1 MTLFALV
8 LALAAL
14 AAWIYLLVG
23 RGGYWHAELRL
34 PPAPH
39 PQAVWPP
46 VVAVVPARNEADA
59 LPETL
64 PALLNQSYLGR
75 FRVVVANDHSSDATA
90 DVVRNL
96 AAAPGGRDPDR
107 LGLVDVPA
115 LPAGWSG
122 KVWAL
127 DRGLAKALQ
136 DVPNARYVWF
146 TDADIVHAPDT
157 LSALVYKAEIQDRQ
171 LVSVMARLKS
181 RGVWAG
187 LLIPA
192 FVYFFQKLYPFAWV
206 SDPARPKIAGAAGGC
221 VLVRRE
227 TLEAA
232 GGLAMIRGALI
243 DDCAL
248 ARAVRD
254 AGGKLWLGLSETTVS
269 LRPYGTLAAVWDMVA
284 RTAFTELDHSVF
296 KLVGTVVGM
305 LVLYL
310 GPPIAFLALIFGAG
324 SAAALIGLCGGLAW
338 LAMAI
343 TYLPTLKLYRRPAVQ
358 ALTLPLCGALYT
370 AMTVDSAIRHWRGRG
385 GAWKGRLQ
393 AGGAP

>member
-8 LALAAL
+8 LALAAF

-23 RGGYWHAELRL
+23 RGGFWHAEQRL
-34 PPAPH
+34 PPGRH

-64 PALLNQSYLGR
+64 PALLGQTYLGR
-75 FRVVVANDHSSDATA
+75 FHVVVADDHSSDGTA
-90 DVVRNL
+90 DVVRSL
-96 AAAPGGRDPDR
+96 AAAPGGREPDR
-107 LGLVDVPA
+107 LSLLAVPA
-115 LPAGWSG
+115 LPTGWSG

-127 DRGLAKALQ
+127 DRGLAKALK
-136 DVPNARYVWF
+136 DVPNARYIWF

-157 LSALVYKAEIQDRQ
+157 LSALVFKAESQDRQ
-171 LVSVMARLKS
+171 LVSVMAKLKS
-181 RGVWAG
+181 RGFWAG
-187 LLIPA
+187 LLVPA
-192 FVYFFQKLYPFAWV
+192 FVYFFQKLYPFPWV
-206 SDPARPKIAGAAGGC
+206 SDPARPQTAGAAGGC

-232 GGLAMIRGALI
+232 GGLPAIRNALI

-269 LRPYGTLAAVWDMVA
+269 LRPYATLGAVWDMVA
-284 RTAFTELDHSVF
+284 RTAFTELDHSLL
-296 KLVGTVVGM
+296 KLVGTVLGM

-310 GPPIAFLALIFGAG
+310 CPPVAFLALFLGDG

-338 LAMAI
+338 LTMAI
-343 TYLPTLKLYRRPAVQ
+343 TYLPTLRLYRRPGVQ
-358 ALTLPLCGALYT
+358 AFTLPLCGALYT

-385 GAWKGRLQ
+385 GTWKGRVQ